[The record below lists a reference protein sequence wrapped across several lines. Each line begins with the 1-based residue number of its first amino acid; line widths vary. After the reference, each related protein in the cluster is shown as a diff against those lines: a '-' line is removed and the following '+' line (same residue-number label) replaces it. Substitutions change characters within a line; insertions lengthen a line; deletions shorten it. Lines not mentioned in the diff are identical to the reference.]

1 MLGYCSIVYAL
12 ISQGK
17 ACGTIEVSMYAS
29 AWKCRCMYMNT
40 SIYIYIYIH
49 TYIHTYIYIYIDEPI
64 DSRIERK
71 VNRKIDR

>member
-40 SIYIYIYIH
+40 SIYIY